1 MTARRLILWRHGQTS
16 WNSTGR
22 FQGQADIPLY
32 ATGEQQ
38 ARSAA
43 PVLAGYRPTRIIAS
57 DLVRAQQTAGE
68 LAGLTGLEV
77 ETDARFREIHVG
89 EWEGLTIADVMRL
102 DPDFIAREVAGGDS
116 RRGETGESTGEVAR
130 RIADALSDVVDHAP
144 DGEVIVVTMHGL
156 AIRVGA
162 AAFLGLDLQQ
172 ARLFGGLDNCGWVV
186 LDHHPSG
193 MWRVMGYN
201 LVADPH
207 AVGDAQTKELAHT
220 APEDPTGAPDD
231 GQSA

>member
-1 MTARRLILWRHGQTS
+1 MTARRLILWRHGQTP
-16 WNSTGR
+16 WNADGR
-22 FQGQADIPLY
+22 FQGQADIPLDD
-32 ATGEQQ
+32 TGEAQ
-38 ARSAA
+38 ARTAA
-43 PVLAGYRPTRIIAS
+43 PVVAGYEPTRIIAS
-57 DLVRAQQTAGE
+57 DLIRAQQTAGE
-68 LAGLTGLEV
+68 LAALTGLSV

-89 EWEGLTIADVMRL
+89 EWEGLTMADVIAM
-102 DPDFIAREVAGGDS
+102 DPDFITREIAGDDS

-144 DGEVIVVTMHGL
+144 DDEVVVVAMHGL

-207 AVGDAQTKELAHT
+207 QVGDAQTKELAHT
-220 APEDPTGAPDD
+220 APEDPTGAPDRA
-231 GQSA
+231 QS